1 MGESMLK
8 IILIIAAVAFIYCL
22 WVVLAFFFAF
32 SRESQLPDI
41 EDIEIAEEV

>member
-1 MGESMLK
+1 MLK